1 MAGSYWNK
9 VLNRRISRRR
19 AIAATG
25 ASAAAAAF
33 LAACGGDD
41 DDAPSDSGGT
51 TGGTSGGGQAPPSD
65 TSGLLTEIVDDTDSL
80 VRGGKMVW
88 SHPTPVS
95 LDPHLTGGQ
104 VAHCWHAYSQLFRFK
119 EGHFEPASGEIE
131 GEIADSWEYAAGD
144 TQLTVKIK
152 PGINFVNVDPANG
165 REVDAHDVA
174 YSWQR
179 YAEISPRRAELAN
192 EHSPNAPVLGVE
204 AVDDSTVVI
213 RLSQS
218 LATILGG
225 FSGNLP
231 GTPFIVPREVEEH
244 GIDLKT
250 TSLGSG
256 AFHLSE
262 YEPGFRALYVANP
275 GFKAVDERELPY
287 IDEMEYVE
295 VPDYPTFLAQFKAGQ
310 LLNQFFGVFPD
321 DLLQTKQD
329 VPDII
334 IYERGLGAG
343 QTRIGFGHL
352 PESPFKDERVR
363 QAVTRSIDRDLFT
376 EVAFATK
383 KFEDAGIPIEGP
395 WDSAIV
401 RSQAYTGWWLDP
413 QGDELGEFAK
423 NYHYDVAEAT
433 KLVSAANFPDGV
445 ESTITWGTDFPAANL
460 ARREILQG
468 MLETTGLFK
477 LEINLIDFNTEW
489 NPVFAQNNGEYNGMH
504 ITLDTWELEPAVDL
518 YSHYHRAGSRS
529 FGGDDELDRLTSA
542 MLLEFDLDKRIAL
555 AHDLQKYEAKVQFSP
570 ASTSATTL
578 IAGWPAERIPFNTVW
593 RGNPNRW
600 HAHTWI
606 DFSLPPY
613 A

>member
-41 DDAPSDSGGT
+41 DDDASSPSDAPSGS
-51 TGGTSGGGQAPPSD
+51 SGGGEAPPSD
-65 TSGLLTEIVDDTDSL
+65 TSGLLTEIIDDTDKV

-131 GEIADSWEYAAGD
+131 GELAESWEYAAGD

-152 PGINFVNVDPANG
+152 PGVFFVDVDPANG

-179 YAEISPRRAELAN
+179 YAGISPRRAELAN
-192 EHSPNAPVLGVE
+192 EHSASAPVLSVE
-204 AVDDSTVVI
+204 AVDARTVVVN
-213 RLSQS
+213 LNKS
-218 LATILGG
+218 LATILGS
-225 FSGNLP
+225 FAGNLP
-231 GTPFIVPREVEEH
+231 GTPFIVPREVEER

-262 YEPGFRALYVANP
+262 YEPGFRAVYVANP

-287 IDEMEYVE
+287 LDEMEYLE
-295 VPDYPTFLAQFKAGQ
+295 IPDYPAFLAQFKAGQ
-310 LLNQFFGVFPD
+310 VLNQFFGVFPD

-329 VPDII
+329 QPNII

-401 RSQAYTGWWLDP
+401 ASQAYTGWWLDP
-413 QGDELGEFAK
+413 EGDALGEFAK
-423 NYHYDVAEAT
+423 SYLYDPAEAK
-433 KLVSAANFPDGV
+433 KLLAAANFPDGV
-445 ESTITWGTDFPAANL
+445 ESSVTWGTDFPAANQ
-460 ARREILQG
+460 ARREVLHG

-477 LEINLIDFNTEW
+477 LEIKLIDFNTEW
-489 NPVFAQNNGEYNGMH
+489 NAVFRDNNGEYNGMH
-504 ITLDTWELEPAVDL
+504 ITLDTWELDAAVDL
-518 YSHYHRAGSRS
+518 YSHYHRDGSRS
-529 FGGDDELDRLTSA
+529 FGGDDELDRLTEA
-542 MLLEFDLDKRIAL
+542 MLLEFDLEKRIAL
-555 AHDLQKYEAKVQFSP
+555 AHDLQKHEAKVQFSP
-570 ASTSATTL
+570 ASTSATQL

>member
-1 MAGSYWNK
+1 
-9 VLNRRISRRR
+9 
-19 AIAATG
+19 
-25 ASAAAAAF
+25 
-33 LAACGGDD
+33 
-41 DDAPSDSGGT
+41 
-51 TGGTSGGGQAPPSD
+51 
-65 TSGLLTEIVDDTDSL
+65 
-80 VRGGKMVW
+80 MVW

-104 VAHCWHAYSQLFRFK
+104 VAHCWHSYSQLFRFK

-152 PGINFVNVDPANG
+152 PGVMFAGQNIVGSGSNPVGG

-179 YAEISPRRAELAN
+179 YADISPRRAELAN

-204 AVDDSTVVI
+204 AVDDRTVVI
-213 RLSQS
+213 KLTQS

-231 GTPFIVPREVEEH
+231 GTPFIVPREVED

-256 AFHLSE
+256 AFHLAE
-262 YEPGFRALYVANP
+262 YEPGFRALYTANP
-275 GFKAVDERELPY
+275 GFKAVDDRELPY
-287 IDEMEYVE
+287 LDEMEYIDI
-295 VPDYPTFLAQFKAGQ
+295 PDYPAFLAQFKAGQ
-310 LLNQFFGVFPD
+310 VLNQFFGVFPD

-329 VPDII
+329 EPDII
-334 IYERGLGAG
+334 IYERGLAAG

-383 KFEDAGIPIEGP
+383 KFVDAGIPIDGP

-413 QGDELGEFAK
+413 QGGDLGEFAS
-423 NYHYDVAEAT
+423 NYQYDVAEAT
-433 KLVSAANFPDGV
+433 KLLSAANFADGV
-445 ESTITWGTDFPAANL
+445 ESSVTWGTDFPAANQ
-460 ARREILQG
+460 ARREILHG

-477 LEINLIDFNTEW
+477 LDINLIDFNTEW
-489 NPVFAQNNGEYNGMH
+489 NAAFRNNKGEYNGMH
-504 ITLDTWELEPAVDL
+504 ITLDTWELDAAVDL
-518 YSHYHRAGSRS
+518 YSHYNRAGSRA
-529 FGGDDELDRLTSA
+529 FGGDDELDRLTEA
-542 MLLEFDLDKRIAL
+542 MLLEFDLEKRIAL

-570 ASTSATTL
+570 ASTSATSL
-578 IAGWPAERIPFNTVW
+578 VAGWPAERIPYNTVW
-593 RGNPNRW
+593 KGNPNRW

-606 DFSLPPY
+606 DFTKPPY

>member
-1 MAGSYWNK
+1 
-9 VLNRRISRRR
+9 
-19 AIAATG
+19 
-25 ASAAAAAF
+25 
-33 LAACGGDD
+33 
-41 DDAPSDSGGT
+41 
-51 TGGTSGGGQAPPSD
+51 
-65 TSGLLTEIVDDTDSL
+65 
-80 VRGGKMVW
+80 
-88 SHPTPVS
+88 
-95 LDPHLTGGQ
+95 
-104 VAHCWHAYSQLFRFK
+104 
-119 EGHFEPASGEIE
+119 
-131 GEIADSWEYAAGD
+131 
-144 TQLTVKIK
+144 
-152 PGINFVNVDPANG
+152 
-165 REVDAHDVA
+165 
-174 YSWQR
+174 
-179 YAEISPRRAELAN
+179 
-192 EHSPNAPVLGVE
+192 
-204 AVDDSTVVI
+204 
-213 RLSQS
+213 
-218 LATILGG
+218 
-225 FSGNLP
+225 
-231 GTPFIVPREVEEH
+231 VEEH

-250 TSLGSG
+250 TAVGSG

-287 IDEMEYVE
+287 LDEMEYVE

-383 KFEDAGIPIEGP
+383 KFADVGIPIEGP

-401 RSQAYTGWWLDP
+401 ASQAQAGWWLDP
-413 QGDELGEFAK
+413 RGDELGEFAK
-423 NYHYDVAEAT
+423 NYLYDQAEAT
-433 KLVSAANFPDGV
+433 KLLSAANFPDGIDS
-445 ESTITWGTDFPAANL
+445 EINWGTDFPAANL

-468 MLETTGLFK
+468 MLETTGLFRLK
-477 LEINLIDFNTEW
+477 INLLDFNTEW
-489 NPVFAQNNGEYNGMH
+489 NAVFRDNNGEYNGMH
-504 ITLDTWELEPAVDL
+504 ITLDTWELDAAVDL
-518 YSHYHRAGSRS
+518 HSHYHRAGSRS
-529 FGGDDELDRLTSA
+529 FGGDDELDRLTEA
-542 MLLEFDLDKRIAL
+542 MLLEFDLEKRIAL

-570 ASTSATTL
+570 ASTSATQL
-578 IAGWPAERIPFNTVW
+578 VAGWPAERIPFNTVW